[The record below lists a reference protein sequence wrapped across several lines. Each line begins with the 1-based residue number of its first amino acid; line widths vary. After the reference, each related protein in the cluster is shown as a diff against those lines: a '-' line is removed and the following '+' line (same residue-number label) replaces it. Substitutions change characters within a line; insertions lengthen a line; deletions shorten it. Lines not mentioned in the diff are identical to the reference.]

1 MQARIHTC
9 IFKLLSCFVEKPGL
23 EEPLIRKSYGNFTLV
38 EMQIMESKAD
48 LMLFLAKQALL
59 SERMMAFE
67 IWVMSEGT

>member
-38 EMQIMESKAD
+38 EMQIMD

-59 SERMMAFE
+59 SEGMMAFE